1 MVQWNIKLGLVPVD
15 NDPCLIHHFSCTS
28 SDITEDSIIE
38 FGIHWMQTTS
48 RAVYD
53 EKDSE
58 AVVSEISNLTD
69 RQTLFNCI
77 YTFLNK

>member
-1 MVQWNIKLGLVPVD
+1 MFPKESTIRIEFYS
-15 NDPCLIHHFSCTS
+15 CLS

-38 FGIHWMQTTS
+38 FGVHWIQKTS

-53 EKDSE
+53 ETE
-58 AVVSEISNLTD
+58 HENIVSELSNLSD
-69 RQTLFNCI
+69 LQTFFTCI